1 MAENIIIEFTADV
14 QGLEP
19 AVDQL
24 ERLGTIDKQAAAAF
38 KATNSELQ
46 KRQQTLNTT
55 AKVAQQA
62 ATTTKKSID
71 DVDKAVKTLTQDF
84 IEGFQEGVTETLK
97 EAGVTA
103 EEFAAALNKGNTET
117 TKSTTSLRS
126 QLKGMVE
133 ELARMKAAGLDN
145 TKEYKNLAK
154 AAGELDDTLKDARQ
168 EVNNFGSD
176 TKSIDGLISAAQGVA
191 GGFAVAQ
198 GTAALFGDESEKLQE
213 TLLRVNAAMAI
224 LQGLQ
229 QVGTVLQKE
238 SAAVQ
243 LVTNAQLAIENG
255 LNSTSIVVRTGAAV
269 AQKVLNAAMAA
280 NPIGILVVA
289 VAGLIAVLATF
300 GRSAAEARRQTSA
313 LNVALSAG
321 AENFKERE
329 DAIRRTGEGVVTA
342 LENEGA
348 VGSKIAKQEIENQK
362 LIVEARKERQ
372 KELENLLKNSPDADL
387 EKRQELSKEIRRLQD
402 EEINDRIEGN
412 NLVARLNIEQRREEL
427 QSISDIAA
435 ARLASTVKNS
445 KAELDAAKAFARAKA
460 AVDIN
465 AAGQN
470 GAEIL
475 RIQSELNDQLRDLDR
490 QFAVV
495 RQQDRIAAIEAALI
509 AEQQISQ
516 AINARQSQAEI
527 DLQKRLIQQQANL
540 ELLQEGLT
548 QNQILQIKK
557 QAQSEILRLQKDF
570 NKQASEEALQDF
582 ISANN
587 AQLAAI
593 DLTNKERLDLTIDN
607 IIAQAEI
614 EVQQNEG
621 LSQKIKEIN
630 AKRDADIKAARLA
643 SIQQTLE
650 QELELTQLDQASF
663 VREQTK
669 ELEAQS
675 QIRAAISEREKRAIE
690 DRLNVRRLTLVQEF
704 QLIDDLSQHEL
715 DAIEKRVEALNKSF
729 TDGLISYAE
738 YNREYKRL
746 TDEQAKIVEDG
757 EQKKRDAAAQT
768 EAAQKA
774 ATQRAIQ
781 QTVDYAQT
789 SADILAGFAENEQQ
803 RELNKLDADRQRIEE
818 LRKEGKISE
827 QEATARL
834 KRLDVAERRIR
845 REQAQREKQLAIFNA
860 IIATAVAVARAGNPI
875 LAAIAAAL
883 GAAQIAVI
891 ASKPIPQF
899 GKGKKNNYE
908 GLAEIGET
916 GAELVE
922 RNGQLYVAPKKTI
935 VWLGEKDKV
944 FNPQETIAMLEKPG
958 LRTQKIDRV
967 VSEKVTQ
974 QSIDYDKLG
983 KAIAKGSANI
993 SLNIDGYKDF
1003 VINGH
1008 NFTTYLNS
1016 RRGYK

>member
-1 MAENIIIEFTADV
+1 MAENIIIEFTADTA
-14 QGLEP
+14 GLEP

-38 KATNSELQ
+38 KATNAEL
-46 KRQQTLNTT
+46 
-55 AKVAQQA
+55 AKKSQVINKNAQAAQQENQKTK
-62 ATTTKKSID
+62 ATIADVTKSIQN
-71 DVDKAVKTLTQDF
+71 L
-84 IEGFQEGVTETLK
+84 TETL
-97 EAGVTA
+97 VT
-103 EEFAAALNKGNTET
+103 EFASLKEVL
-117 TKSTTSLRS
+117 TSLAAEGKKFGDDTEGGTNKAGKAADS
-126 QLKGMVE
+126 LKGKLRQLTQQ
-133 ELARMKAAGLDN
+133 LALMKLEGKDN
-145 TKEYKNLAK
+145 TKEYKRLAQEAGNLQ
-154 AAGELDDTLKDARQ
+154 DAIADANQ
-168 EVNNFGSD
+168 EVKNFGSD
-176 TKSIDGLISAAQGVA
+176 TGNIDGLISAAQGVA
-191 GGFAVAQ
+191 GAFAIGQ
-198 GTAALFGDESEKLQE
+198 GAIGLFGEEGEELQE
-213 TLLRVNAAMAI
+213 TLLKVNSAMAI

-229 QVGTVLQKE
+229 QVQTVLQKE
-238 SAAVQ
+238 SAAATFLQTAGQKIYNVVIGESIGLMAAFRIALAATGVGLLILGIAALVQ
-243 LVTNAQLAIENG
+243 ILEQQEKQLERVNAALDANKNAIDSDRKAIEDLAEAEIARAEAAG
-255 LNSTSIVVRTGAAV
+255 SLESDIIRIRGRSLLQQRGSIVEQNKMLVQQRDALDKTSEGYF
-269 AQKVLNAAMAA
+269 KLNAAIES
-280 NPIGILVVA
+280 NNDLIKGIDQNLQLE
-289 VAGLIAVLATF
+289 GINLA
-300 GRSAAEARRQTSA
+300 
-313 LNVALSAG
+313 
-321 AENFKERE
+321 K
-329 DAIRRTGEGVVTA
+329 
-342 LENEGA
+342 
-348 VGSKIAKQEIENQK
+348 
-362 LIVEARKERQ
+362 
-372 KELENLLKNSPDADL
+372 
-387 EKRQELSKEIRRLQD
+387 
-402 EEINDRIEGN
+402 
-412 NLVARLNIEQRREEL
+412 QRREEEL
-427 QSISDIAA
+427 RSIADIAA

-516 AINARQSQAEI
+516 AINARQSQVEI
-527 DLQKRLIQQQANL
+527 DLQKRLIQQKANL
-540 ELLQEGLT
+540 ELLQEELT

-643 SIQQTLE
+643 SIRQTLE

-690 DRLNVRRLTLVQEF
+690 DRLIVRRLTLVQEF

-738 YNREYKRL
+738 YNREYKSL
-746 TDEQAKIVEDG
+746 TDEQAKIVEDA

-883 GAAQIAVI
+883 GAAQVAVI

-958 LRTQKIDRV
+958 LRTQNIDRV